1 MRHLNVQRVQSRV
14 RCTLVTGPE
23 GEVHYKPERGN
34 VPRTLHNARDNAR
47 ASIALTARWSW

>member
-1 MRHLNVQRVQSRV
+1 MRHLNVQSVQSRV

-47 ASIALTARWSW
+47 ASIALTARGSW